1 MNMLSNLLLFL
12 ILAIMVGTSLVAWR
26 LWRLGKNFLVTFVTP
41 VAEGQ
46 PSPFAAAVDATSTI
60 VARSVVAQAKTTLM
74 GMSSGVARA
83 EKGLQGDV
91 AVDVLGQSPWGGLLS
106 SFPLVRKTLR
116 RNPQLLDLALG
127 AISKMGPKGASPGD
141 SGQSPKFQL

>member
-1 MNMLSNLLLFL
+1 MNMLSNLLMFL

-91 AVDVLGQSPWGGLLS
+91 AVDVLYQSSWGGLLLL
-106 SFPLVRKTLR
+106 FPLV
-116 RNPQLLDLALG
+116 
-127 AISKMGPKGASPGD
+127 
-141 SGQSPKFQL
+141 